1 MEQMTLNLPG
11 VDLEEEVIKKE
22 LSFEEKIEQSKKIL
36 KLGAAMSKKFY
47 GAPMMLCYSGGK
59 DSEVLLHLAETTLEI
74 GDFEVVNSHTSVDA
88 PETVYIIR
96 DTFKRLNEK
105 GIHAEVLYPKDA
117 NGNHETMWTLIPKK
131 KSPPTR
137 LIRHCCQKLKEISTP
152 NRMACIGVRA
162 DESTGRKGRDVFGV
176 RGSTKKEGLFFSLE
190 HTEEVFKDALEM
202 DDPVWDCTLIKN
214 MREHKDTLVYPIYDW
229 SNKEIWDYIHANNL
243 TINPLYNRGYLRIGC
258 IGCPMASYKQKMK
271 EFNEYPT
278 YKQAYINAFQK
289 MLDLFDDEERRKNQS
304 WKTGE
309 DVFDWWIQEGKHNVK
324 GQINM
329 FDEE

>member
-11 VDLEEEVIKKE
+11 VNLEEEIIKKE

-47 GAPMMLCYSGGK
+47 GKPMMLAFSGGK
-59 DSEVLLHLAETTLEI
+59 DSEVLLHLAEECLANDE
-74 GDFEVVNSHTSVDA
+74 FEVINSHTSVDA
-88 PETVYIIR
+88 PETVYSIR
-96 DTFKRLNEK
+96 NTFKRLNDK
-105 GIHAEVLYPKDA
+105 GIKAEIFYPKDKD
-117 NGNHETMWTLIPKK
+117 GNHETMWTLIPKK
-131 KSPPTR
+131 RFPATR
-137 LIRHCCQKLKEISTP
+137 VARYCCEKLKEISTP

-162 DESTGRKGRDVFGV
+162 EESSGRRGRDVFGI
-176 RGSTKKEGLFFSLE
+176 RGKTKKEGLFFSLE
-190 HTEEVFKDALEM
+190 HTEEVFQEAIEM

-214 MREHKDTLVYPIYDW
+214 MREHNDTLVYPIYNW
-229 SNKEIWDYIHANNL
+229 TTREIWDYIHENNL
-243 TINPLYNRGYLRIGC
+243 PINPLYLRGHKRIGC
-258 IGCPMASYKQKMK
+258 ILCPMSGYQQKLR
-271 EFNEYPT
+271 EIAQYPQ

-289 MLDLFDDEERRKNQS
+289 MLDMYDDEERRKNQS